1 MTSKIGK
8 TVKNTATQIRGFFT
22 LETALILVGW
32 IAFAIGIYV
41 VEDPLWKLIILAVSR
56 VLP

>member
-1 MTSKIGK
+1 MTSKIEK

-41 VEDPLWKLIILAVSR
+41 VEDPLCKLIILAVSR

>member
-8 TVKNTATQIRGFFT
+8 TVKNTATQIRGFCT
-22 LETALILVGW
+22 LEAALIVVGW

-41 VEDPLWKLIILAVSR
+41 IEDPLWKLIILAVSR

>member
-1 MTSKIGK
+1 MRSKILK
-8 TVKNTATQIRGFFT
+8 TVKNTATNIRGFCT
-22 LETALILVGW
+22 IETSLIIIGW

-41 VEDPLWKLIILAVSR
+41 IEDPLWKLIILALSR